1 MHSVARNYYELTRG
15 SDYRHRITSGSGDF
29 LFDSSMY
36 DTMEKESCIVGMVK
50 AWAVVTLESLVNH
63 ALAEAL
69 NNKVSAIMAIE
80 YPSQITDKLKIGK
93 SARSEL
99 AKKIIILSDSVE
111 QNTKIILLADKLAD
125 TRNLIVHDKPFSVI
139 DHGEGEFEIEY
150 FRSRGE
156 DSNEQFRY
164 EDLQVFY
171 EDCDSIRDYILT
183 KTGPDSLEISS
194 SFSSLFN
201 G

>member
-1 MHSVARNYYELTRG
+1 
-15 SDYRHRITSGSGDF
+15 
-29 LFDSSMY
+29 
-36 DTMEKESCIVGMVK
+36 MEKESCIVGMVK

-63 ALAEAL
+63 AIAEAL
-69 NNKVSAIMAIE
+69 NNKVLAIMAIE
-80 YPSQITDKLKIGK
+80 YPSQITDKLRIGK

-111 QNTKIILLADKLAD
+111 QNTKIISLADKLAD

-201 G
+201 S